1 MTADRVVRLYRPD
14 GTVAHHGTTTDR
26 CTKPTAGTAGKG
38 PPQPLRPLL
47 TDDDLTRLARARLDA
62 LRRQ

>member
-1 MTADRVVRLYRPD
+1 MTRDRVVRLYRPD
-14 GTVAHHGTTTDR
+14 GTVAHHGTTIDR
-26 CTKPTAGTAGKG
+26 CTRPDAKTGGKG

-47 TDDDLTRLARARLDA
+47 SDDDLTRLARARLDA